1 MSCGRSEIV
10 LVASSGYKCQFVFR
24 SGEREGNSVSTGS
37 RRRRDTQ
44 TKKEKKAR
52 RTRHMA
58 NIEMRQEAPQKA
70 LFIVVRTVRNRLAD
84 ALAPLA
90 ALRLRSPPSSSS
102 SPSLLWLLL
111 HWVQAPSTH
120 ALSMRLIQF
129 KLNELAAAA
138 ATVASVSILFF
149 CCSGGPGR
157 RRTYLMMVVQMARWD
172 DY

>member
-1 MSCGRSEIV
+1 M
-10 LVASSGYKCQFVFR
+10 ASSGYKCQFVFR
-24 SGEREGNSVSTGS
+24 SGEREKETVSQLDLVGAEN
-37 RRRRDTQ
+37 TQ

-102 SPSLLWLLL
+102 PSLLWLLL

-138 ATVASVSILFF
+138 AATVASVSILLF
-149 CCSGGPGR
+149 SAA
-157 RRTYLMMVVQMARWD
+157 LVVLVEGALT
-172 DY
+172 

>member
-1 MSCGRSEIV
+1 M
-10 LVASSGYKCQFVFR
+10 ASSGYKFQFVFR
-24 SGEREGNSVSTGS
+24 SGEREKETVSQLDLVGAEN
-37 RRRRDTQ
+37 TQ
-44 TKKEKKAR
+44 TKKEKEAR

-58 NIEMRQEAPQKA
+58 NIEMRQEAPQKT

-138 ATVASVSILFF
+138 ATVASVSILLF
-149 CCSGGPGR
+149 SAA
-157 RRTYLMMVVQMARWD
+157 LVVLVESALT
-172 DY
+172 